1 MPLIETPAIILSAL
15 KLGDADKLMTTYTLK
30 RGRLKGVAV
39 GARRMKSRFGA
50 ALEPFTH
57 CTLAIAEKG
66 GERLAR
72 IGQADI
78 VHPFQKLREDW
89 EGLSLGVRMLRA
101 VERVTPE
108 GDPNPGIFQLLCD
121 GLHALE
127 KGLKKES
134 DRENKILIFT
144 ARLVAE
150 SGYQPLWEHCLK
162 CRADLADAQVYFSAP
177 EGGCL
182 CRVCAGRSQGPLPP
196 VSQGTLAYL
205 RLLKKMEGDRA
216 DRLKPSVLI
225 RKEVSLLFGRHLAHI
240 AGRL

>member
-1 MPLIETPAIILSAL
+1 MPLIETPAIILNTL
-15 KLGDADKLMTTYTLK
+15 KLGDADKLITAYTLK

-57 CTLAIAEKG
+57 CNLATAEKG

-72 IGQADI
+72 ISQADI

-89 EGLSLGVRMLRA
+89 EGLSLGVRMLRT

-127 KGLKKES
+127 KGLKNGS
-134 DRENKILIFT
+134 DHEDQILVF
-144 ARLVAE
+144 
-150 SGYQPLWEHCLK
+150 
-162 CRADLADAQVYFSAP
+162 
-177 EGGCL
+177 
-182 CRVCAGRSQGPLPP
+182 
-196 VSQGTLAYL
+196 L
-205 RLLKKMEGDRA
+205 RFLKKVEGDRVY
-216 DRLKPSVLI
+216 RLKPSGLI
-225 RKEVSLLFGRHLAHI
+225 RKEVSLLLGRHLAHI
-240 AGRL
+240 AGRRDEF